1 LEQVRIPAAAAAP
14 QHRQSSSE
22 AAVAKCVTRL
32 RIFPT
37 MEDHYTVETP
47 EVVSIHYAVAGA
59 GSRCLAATVD
69 TLLLLLLQ
77 LALGA
82 MIVGI
87 SRLLGPLVNPFDNLI
102 LALWGALAFALTW
115 GFYVAFELLWSG
127 QTPGKRLLG
136 LRVIREGGRPLDAS
150 AAAIRNLIRAVD
162 LLPFAYGL
170 GVLTMIADRHARR
183 LGDLAA
189 GTLVV
194 REGPALSLAEVLQLA
209 TPAPVP
215 PRAAD
220 APAAPLLANL
230 HLALAAD
237 YALAEEFLRQRGDLR
252 RERRAEL
259 AAAIAEALRA
269 RLGSP
274 AAGDPE
280 RFVEHFVRE
289 YRVFHTPVAPSA

>member
-1 LEQVRIPAAAAAP
+1 MHDR
-14 QHRQSSSE
+14 
-22 AAVAKCVTRL
+22 
-32 RIFPT
+32 
-37 MEDHYTVETP
+37 YTVETP

-77 LALGA
+77 AALGA
-82 MIVGI
+82 VIVGI
-87 SRLLGPLVNPFDNLI
+87 GTLLSDPGGGPLSNLL
-102 LALWGALAFALTW
+102 LAVWGALAFALTW
-115 GFYVAFELLWSG
+115 GFYMAFELLWSG
-127 QTPGKRLLG
+127 QTPGKRLFG
-136 LRVIREGGRPLDAS
+136 LRVVREGGRPLDAS

-194 REGPALSLAEVLQLA
+194 REGPALSLAEVLQRA

-230 HLALAAD
+230 HLARADD
-237 YALAEEFLRQRGDLR
+237 YALAEEFLRQRGELR

-289 YRVFHTPVAPSA
+289 YRVFHAPAPSAT

>member
-1 LEQVRIPAAAAAP
+1 
-14 QHRQSSSE
+14 
-22 AAVAKCVTRL
+22 
-32 RIFPT
+32 
-37 MEDHYTVETP
+37 MDHYTVETP

-69 TLLLLLLQ
+69 TMLLLLLQ

-82 MIVGI
+82 VIVAIG
-87 SRLLGPLVNPFDNLI
+87 SLLGSLVNPFENLI

-115 GFYVAFELLWSG
+115 GFYVAFEVLWSG

-150 AAAIRNLIRAVD
+150 AAVIRNLIRAVD

-170 GVLTMIADRHARR
+170 GVLTMVADRHARR

-194 REGPALSLAEVLQLA
+194 REGPALSLSEVLIHGA
-209 TPAPVP
+209 PAPVP

-220 APAAPLLANL
+220 APPAPLLPNL
-230 HLALAAD
+230 HLARPGD
-237 YALAEEFLRQRGDLR
+237 YALAEAFLHQ
-252 RERRAEL
+252 RAEL
-259 AAAIAEALRA
+259 RSERRTQLATQLAAALRR

-274 AAGDPE
+274 NAGDPE

-289 YRVFHTPVAPSA
+289 YRVFYAPAPHE